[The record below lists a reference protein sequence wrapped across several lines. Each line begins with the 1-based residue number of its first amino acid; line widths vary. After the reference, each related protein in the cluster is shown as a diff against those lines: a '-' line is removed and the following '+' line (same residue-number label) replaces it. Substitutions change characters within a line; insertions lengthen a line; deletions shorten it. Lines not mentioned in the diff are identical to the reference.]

1 MKTDHACW
9 RQEGTGA
16 GMTQK
21 ETMQQKRGARMA
33 AELARVQQMRDY
45 ETEAVRS
52 AGGQGLICGIEEAGR
67 GPLAGPVAAAAV
79 ILPEDLLL
87 PYLNDSKKVTEK
99 RREVLFAQI
108 KEKALAWAVVMVP
121 PDRIDEIN
129 ILQATYEAMR
139 TAVGQLAVRPDVLV
153 NDAVTIP
160 GMDILQVPVIK
171 GDAKCI
177 SIAAASILAKV
188 TRDTYMKE
196 MDRKYP
202 AYGFA
207 GHKGYG
213 TKAHCQAILEYGP
226 CPIHRRSFLG
236 RILAGQH
243 RGQGVSAVQRESED
257 TASGSC
263 SPENAGSMHDGE
275 EKNLLKKNAPSS
287 RQETGRRGEEEAVR
301 FLSKKG
307 VKILERNFRDRNGE
321 IDLIGEQDGVLLFI
335 EVKYRGSQ
343 RFGTPE
349 EAVTPEKQ
357 HNICRTALYYL
368 HQTGRAAGTS
378 VRFDVIALT
387 DASIRWIRDAFPF
400 TD

>member
-1 MKTDHACW
+1 
-9 RQEGTGA
+9 
-16 GMTQK
+16 MTQK
-21 ETMQQKRGARMA
+21 ETAQQKREARMA

-52 AGGQGLICGIEEAGR
+52 AGGQGLICGIDEAGR

-139 TAVGQLAVRPDVLV
+139 TAVGQL
-153 NDAVTIP
+153 
-160 GMDILQVPVIK
+160 

-196 MDRKYP
+196 MDQKYP

-213 TKAHCQAILEYGP
+213 TKAHCQAILKYGP
-226 CPIHRRSFLG
+226 SPIHRRSFLG

-275 EKNLLKKNAPSS
+275 EKNLLKKNTPSSRQETGRRGEEEAPSS

>member
-1 MKTDHACW
+1 MKSDHACW

-21 ETMQQKRGARMA
+21 ETAQQKREARMA

-52 AGGQGLICGIEEAGR
+52 AGGQGLICGIDEAGR

-121 PDRIDEIN
+121 PERIDEIN

-243 RGQGVSAVQRESED
+243 RAEG
-257 TASGSC
+257 
-263 SPENAGSMHDGE
+263 
-275 EKNLLKKNAPSS
+275 S

>member
-1 MKTDHACW
+1 MKSDHACW

-21 ETMQQKRGARMA
+21 ETAQQKREARMA

-45 ETEAVRS
+45 ETEGVRS
-52 AGGQGLICGIEEAGR
+52 AGGQGLICGIDEAGR

-121 PDRIDEIN
+121 PERIDEIN

-226 CPIHRRSFLG
+226 SPIHRRSFLG
-236 RILAGQH
+236 KILAGQH
-243 RGQGVSAVQRESED
+243 RGQGVSAVQREPED

-307 VKILERNFRDRNGE
+307 VKILERNFRDWNGE

-368 HQTGRAAGTS
+368 HQTGRTAGTS

>member
-1 MKTDHACW
+1 MKKQYENRPYNVPVGQQAGNGMKSDHACW

-21 ETMQQKRGARMA
+21 ETAQQKREARMA

-52 AGGQGLICGIEEAGR
+52 AGGQGLICGIDEAGR

-243 RGQGVSAVQRESED
+243 RAEG
-257 TASGSC
+257 
-263 SPENAGSMHDGE
+263 
-275 EKNLLKKNAPSS
+275 S